1 MVGGKILRKQAG
13 EGIKEVHGWVDA
25 GRGCTVGGVF
35 PGDKSFVRP
44 GNGLKAVGVSGSAGN
59 HLRIMLHA
67 MRQRFCS
74 WLGASS
80 GAAGRNLVWVLGGRL
95 VAMLAVAALVWP
107 WHRAGGEAVAASAMQ
122 VRDGFS
128 VERLCTQHSWV
139 AMCFD
144 DRGHLY
150 AAEQGP
156 KIYRVSPPAPGV
168 AFDGEVAVEV
178 ISEVWGDGQ
187 TQGMAFINGY
197 LYLVRHGN
205 HAKDGF
211 RPDTIVRL
219 KRLEGD
225 GGFGEPEKIFEFPA
239 VPGENVGWESDHGVH
254 GIVPGPDGRSI
265 YVVAGETIRLPA
277 VKCRTPPHWNR
288 DRWGET
294 FQREPYAGG
303 WVMRADLDGRNAEV
317 LCMGLRNSYD
327 IAFNARGDLFTYD
340 SDLEFT
346 IGLPDYRPTA
356 VRQILSGTDS
366 GWAGRAG
373 DMQWNWTPKWED
385 IQPPVKNVGPG
396 SPTGVCFGY
405 GAKFPA
411 QYQQAFFMCDWS
423 YGRLLAAHLSAD
435 GATYTGEVETFLSAS
450 GLPIADLAVSPADGA
465 LYFVTGGRQTQ
476 GGLYRIVYTGREATT
491 AVAPVDEGVSEV
503 VSLRQK
509 LESFHGVVDPG
520 ALDFLWPHLGHGDR
534 AVRGAARVAL
544 EWQPVGEWKSRALQ
558 ETRPRIALLAML
570 ALARSTDGQ
579 VGVQAELLEALEKI
593 DFGALGADEQAWHL
607 RIITVSAIRHG
618 LYVPE
623 VAARLVAGYE
633 AHWPTRDRRVNEEIV
648 AMSAALG
655 STSFSAVAIGLLEA
669 SLTQEEQVHYTRSL
683 LSPLAVA
690 ALTPE
695 LRNRFFKAAV
705 QQVPRW
711 IGGSSVKPL
720 RESVLRS
727 LTEMLTEDERRQ
739 HADLIAAAG
748 EPASAGPVVARSFV
762 KAWKTGDFTPAME
775 AALKGDRDLANGRRL
790 YAATGC
796 LACHNFR
803 GEGGL
808 AGPDLSS
815 AGGRYSA
822 RDLLENILEPSKVIN
837 EQYSLKVFTQK
848 DGSEI
853 VGRLVNMS
861 ANELILATNPMDPG
875 GSEVRL
881 RPDDVTRIAASPVS
895 LMPPGLVNTLNE
907 SELLDLLAYLTQ
919 PVVPLS
925 R

>member
-1 MVGGKILRKQAG
+1 
-13 EGIKEVHGWVDA
+13 
-25 GRGCTVGGVF
+25 
-35 PGDKSFVRP
+35 
-44 GNGLKAVGVSGSAGN
+44 
-59 HLRIMLHA
+59 
-67 MRQRFCS
+67 
-74 WLGASS
+74 
-80 GAAGRNLVWVLGGRL
+80 
-95 VAMLAVAALVWP
+95 
-107 WHRAGGEAVAASAMQ
+107 
-122 VRDGFS
+122 
-128 VERLCTQHSWV
+128 
-139 AMCFD
+139 
-144 DRGHLY
+144 
-150 AAEQGP
+150 
-156 KIYRVSPPAPGV
+156 
-168 AFDGEVAVEV
+168 
-178 ISEVWGDGQ
+178 
-187 TQGMAFINGY
+187 
-197 LYLVRHGN
+197 
-205 HAKDGF
+205 
-211 RPDTIVRL
+211 
-219 KRLEGD
+219 
-225 GGFGEPEKIFEFPA
+225 
-239 VPGENVGWESDHGVH
+239 
-254 GIVPGPDGRSI
+254 
-265 YVVAGETIRLPA
+265 
-277 VKCRTPPHWNR
+277 
-288 DRWGET
+288 
-294 FQREPYAGG
+294 
-303 WVMRADLDGRNAEV
+303 
-317 LCMGLRNSYD
+317 
-327 IAFNARGDLFTYD
+327 
-340 SDLEFT
+340 
-346 IGLPDYRPTA
+346 
-356 VRQILSGTDS
+356 
-366 GWAGRAG
+366 
-373 DMQWNWTPKWED
+373 
-385 IQPPVKNVGPG
+385 
-396 SPTGVCFGY
+396 
-405 GAKFPA
+405 
-411 QYQQAFFMCDWS
+411 
-423 YGRLLAAHLSAD
+423 
-435 GATYTGEVETFLSAS
+435 
-450 GLPIADLAVSPADGA
+450 
-465 LYFVTGGRQTQ
+465 
-476 GGLYRIVYTGREATT
+476 
-491 AVAPVDEGVSEV
+491 V

-683 LSPLAVA
+683 LSPPAVA

-739 HADLIAAAG
+739 YADLIAAAG